1 MSRYVVLGGS
11 SDERQDKKDGG
22 LLSLPIIAAR
32 CLVPTDT
39 SLSANVGS
47 FPEGW
52 CSLSCWVGLDL
63 DQVIDDEGECGD
75 EELYS
80 RN

>member
-1 MSRYVVLGGS
+1 MGGCS
-11 SDERQDKKDGG
+11 EERWDKRDGG
-22 LLSLPIIAAR
+22 LLLMSVIGAGHLA
-32 CLVPTDT
+32 PTDA

-52 CSLSCWVGLDL
+52 CSLRCWAGLDL
-63 DQVIDDEGECGD
+63 DQVIDDESKCGGE
-75 EELYS
+75 EIYS

>member
-1 MSRYVVLGGS
+1 M
-11 SDERQDKKDGG
+11 
-22 LLSLPIIAAR
+22 LPIIEAR
-32 CLVPTDT
+32 RLVPTDT

-47 FPEGW
+47 FPKGW
-52 CSLSCWVGLDL
+52 RSLSCRVGLDL
-63 DQVIDDEGECGD
+63 DQVIDDEGKCGD